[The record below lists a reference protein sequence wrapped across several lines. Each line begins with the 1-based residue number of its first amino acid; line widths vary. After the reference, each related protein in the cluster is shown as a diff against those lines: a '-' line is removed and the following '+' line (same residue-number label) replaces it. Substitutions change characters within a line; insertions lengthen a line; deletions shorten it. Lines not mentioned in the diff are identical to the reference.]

1 MQKVQN
7 ALVQAYLKARME
19 MLRLEN
25 EEDGLETVETVIL
38 VAVGVIVAVCI
49 FNALTG
55 GKQDGSKGLI
65 GSIFDNVENKLNEI
79 FGNTTSSGSVK
90 R

>member
-7 ALVQAYLKARME
+7 ALIQAYLKARME

-38 VAVGVIVAVCI
+38 VAVAVVVAVCI
-49 FNALTG
+49 YQALTG
-55 GKQDGSKGLI
+55 GTQTGDDGLI
-65 GSIFDNVENKLNEI
+65 GSIFDNVEDKIEQI
-79 FGNTTSSGSVK
+79 FGASSQTPSVN